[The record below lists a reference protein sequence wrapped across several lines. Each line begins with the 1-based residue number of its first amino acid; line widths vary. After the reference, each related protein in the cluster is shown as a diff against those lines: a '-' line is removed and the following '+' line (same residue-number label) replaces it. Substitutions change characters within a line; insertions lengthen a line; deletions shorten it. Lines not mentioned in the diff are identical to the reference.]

1 MKSLSQSAEVAVA
14 RALFRLPRGLQQRFD
29 GLQEVACGAVIA
41 SLMGQNVGL
50 RVGVNDRIAVLVL
63 GLSTAG
69 FAPTAST
76 PTAAAPV
83 AAFVDPAATPQVK
96 VDTVYL
102 AVPKKA
108 PTVIV
113 HKTVPAAGGEHE
125 TQSEGAGD

>member
-1 MKSLSQSAEVAVA
+1 MTGTDAGDTSHPYPEIFLMIQ
-14 RALFRLPRGLQQRFD
+14 RIALF
-29 GLQEVACGAVIA
+29 AA
-41 SLMGQNVGL
+41 SLAAV
-50 RVGVNDRIAVLVL
+50 AVLVL

-69 FAPTAST
+69 FAPTASA

-113 HKTVPAAGGEHE
+113 HKTVSAAGGEHE